1 MKKHERVK
9 SNILF
14 NDIIENGIKVS
25 NKFFTIFFKD
35 KDEQNNLYGITAPKR
50 VGNAVIRNKLRRQTR
65 QLVDDT
71 KKLFKNKRNYII
83 IIKEVCL
90 EAKYIDKKQAL
101 INLIG
106 ECNEK

>member
-1 MKKHERVK
+1 MKKGERVK

-14 NDIIENGIKVS
+14 NDIIENGTKVS
-25 NKFFTIFFKD
+25 NQFFTIFFQD
-35 KDEQNNLYGITAPKR
+35 KEDNKNLYGVTAPKR

-65 QLVDDT
+65 ELIDDT
-71 KKLFKNKRNYII
+71 KKLFKKNRNYII

-90 EAKYIDKKQAL
+90 TSGYEQKKQAL

>member
-1 MKKHERVK
+1 MKKCERVK

-14 NDIIENGIKVS
+14 NEIIQNGTKVS

-35 KDEQNNLYGITAPKR
+35 KEEDNNLFGVTAPKR
-50 VGNAVIRNKLRRQTR
+50 VGNAVVRNKLRRQTR
-65 QLVDDT
+65 ELIDET
-71 KKLFKNKRNYII
+71 KKLFKNNRNYII

-90 EAKYIDKKQAL
+90 RSKYEEKKQAL